1 MLTHANSL
9 SISLALPLSLQT
21 QRVTSPVIHLAKH
34 STISASGISRCSST
48 FHTTSTGYLPLA
60 FHSWSSESARITSS
74 AIALSIFL
82 GGGKVALVCVPIAL
96 VSAACHFRKADLR
109 HANKSMQMRTC
120 EILCS
125 CATSWGMQ
133 IKLTV
138 LTILTMLN
146 IP

>member
-1 MLTHANSL
+1 MLTHADTRQLSLYLSRTPSL
-9 SISLALPLSLQT
+9 SISLSLQT
-21 QRVTSPVIHLAKH
+21 R
-34 STISASGISRCSST
+34 STRGAPKVRESRRPQ
-48 FHTTSTGYLPLA
+48 PL
-60 FHSWSSESARITSS
+60 F
-74 AIALSIFL
+74 FL
-82 GGGKVALVCVPIAL
+82 GGGGKIALVSVPIAL

-109 HANKSMQMRTC
+109 HANKSMQMRTR